1 MHARE
6 VSILLLI
13 ILSQA
18 SLSNSWAEPA
28 VPRAARLCV
37 VLEGVQTQL
46 VCLGHCSP
54 PPQEALAGFRGGE

>member
-6 VSILLLI
+6 VSVLLLI

-18 SLSNSWAEPA
+18 SLSNSWDEPA

-46 VCLGHCSP
+46 VCLGDCSP
-54 PPQEALAGFRGGE
+54 PPQEVLPGFKKGE

>member
-18 SLSNSWAEPA
+18 SLSNSCDEPA
-28 VPRAARLCV
+28 VPRAVRLCV
-37 VLEGVQTQL
+37 VLEGVQIQL
-46 VCLGHCSP
+46 FCLGDCSP
-54 PPQEALAGFRGGE
+54 LPQEVLAGFKSAA

>member
-1 MHARE
+1 MHAGE

-13 ILSQA
+13 NLSQA
-18 SLSNSWAEPA
+18 SLSNSWDELA

-46 VCLGHCSP
+46 VCPGDLFPSTPRSTCWL
-54 PPQEALAGFRGGE
+54 QKR